1 MLAEKRK
8 SFKKLENMVGK
19 FFSKFLNPNQ
29 YSYLAILMALLCLR
43 FLIKN
48 NLKIA
53 LIFLFIASFL
63 DFIDG
68 AVARKTNTA
77 SKKGA
82 YLDTI
87 LDRYVEGMVLL
98 GFLFLPLPKIFLPAH
113 VWIYLALF
121 GSLMTTYAKATGK
134 EKGMLKT
141 ELKKGMVGR
150 GERMILEFLAIF
162 LGIYGLQYALYLVI
176 VLAILS
182 NLTAFQRI
190 YLILY
195 TKQQP

>member
-19 FFSKFLNPNQ
+19 FFSKFLSPNQ
-29 YSYLAILMALLCLR
+29 YSYLAILMALLCLK

-53 LIFLFIASFL
+53 LIFLFTASFL

-87 LDRYVEGMVLL
+87 LDRYVEGMVLF

-121 GSLMTTYAKATGK
+121 GSLMTTYAKAAGK
-134 EKGMLKT
+134 EKGILQT
-141 ELKKGMVGR
+141 ELKKGMIGR

-162 LGIYGLQYALYLVI
+162 LGIFNLQWTLYLII
-176 VLAILS
+176 VLSVLS
-182 NLTAFQRI
+182 NLTAVQRVCI
-190 YLILY
+190 ILH

>member
-8 SFKKLENMVGK
+8 SFKKLENIVGK
-19 FFSKFLNPNQ
+19 FFSKFLSPNQ
-29 YSYLAILMALLCLR
+29 YSCLAILMALLYLR

-48 NLKIA
+48 NLKVA
-53 LIFLFIASFL
+53 LIFVFIASFL

-82 YLDTI
+82 YLDTT

-113 VWIYLALF
+113 IWIYLALF
-121 GSLMTTYAKATGK
+121 GSLMTTYTKAAGK
-134 EKGMLKT
+134 EKGILQT
-141 ELKKGMVGR
+141 ELKKGMIGR

-162 LGIYGLQYALYLVI
+162 LGIFNLQWTLYLII
-176 VLAILS
+176 VLSVLS
-182 NLTAFQRI
+182 NLTAVQRI
-190 YLILY
+190 YLILH